1 MMLDKFLI
9 LILALVK
16 NRALLLLYNYNF
28 KPLIGTV
35 LLTINSYT
43 FLMIAGQIVLKVHF
57 RTIWNYVNVIVV

>member
-1 MMLDKFLI
+1 MLDKFLI
-9 LILALVK
+9 LILALAK
-16 NRALLLLYNYNF
+16 NRALLLLYSYNF